1 MWASRLKLQDEQSG
15 TIEEGAMAFMAVPAM
30 MTGTPAGGAFQQ
42 QLYHWAYEQAKQTLE
57 ASKPAPVRDLFAV
70 MN

>member
-1 MWASRLKLQDEQSG
+1 
-15 TIEEGAMAFMAVPAM
+15 MAFVAVPAM
-30 MTGTPAGGAFQQ
+30 MTGAPADGVFQQ

-57 ASKPAPVRDLFAV
+57 ARQPAPMRDLFAV

>member
-1 MWASRLKLQDEQSG
+1 MWASRLKLQDEQLG
-15 TIEEGAMAFMAVPAM
+15 KIGERAMAFVAVPAVM
-30 MTGTPAGGAFQQ
+30 AGGAFQQ

-57 ASKPAPVRDLFAV
+57 ASPPAPLRDLFAV

>member
-1 MWASRLKLQDEQSG
+1 MKLEDEQRGESG
-15 TIEEGAMAFMAVPAM
+15 MPFVAVPAM
-30 MTGTPAGGAFQQ
+30 MTGGAFQQ

-57 ASKPAPVRDLFAV
+57 ASKPAPLRDLFAV

>member
-1 MWASRLKLQDEQSG
+1 MWESRLKLQDEQSG
-15 TIEEGAMAFMAVPAM
+15 TVGDGTSAFAAVPAM
-30 MTGTPAGGAFQQ
+30 MGAPAGGAFQQ

-57 ASKPAPVRDLFAV
+57 ANKPAPVRDLFAV

>member
-1 MWASRLKLQDEQSG
+1 MWASRLKLEDEQRG
-15 TIEEGAMAFMAVPAM
+15 KIGEGAVAFVAVPVM
-30 MTGTPAGGAFQQ
+30 MAGGAFQQ

-57 ASKPAPVRDLFAV
+57 AGSPAPVRDLFSV